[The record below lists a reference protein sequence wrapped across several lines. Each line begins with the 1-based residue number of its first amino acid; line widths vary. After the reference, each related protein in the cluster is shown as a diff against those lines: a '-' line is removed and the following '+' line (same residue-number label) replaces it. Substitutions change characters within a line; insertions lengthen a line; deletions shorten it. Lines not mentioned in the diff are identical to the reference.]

1 MLFEKKEY
9 IFRKKDK
16 ETWLQIKK
24 ALKAEGIKGLSFGH
38 FDGDTLPT
46 CGCGAKLD
54 PRNYGEKDLP
64 ITMSTM
70 SRQPPRRRTRHLT
83 VSNVTVWLRSW
94 IWMLRWMPPNGMN
107 RWAHSSKNKE
117 VRTHE

>member
-54 PRNYGEKDLP
+54 PRNYGEKGFADHDVYYVKATAAAKDAALDC
-64 ITMSTM
+64 IK
-70 SRQPPRRRTRHLT
+70 RHGL
-83 VSNVTVWLRSW
+83 VAVVDMDAAMDAAKRYEQ
-94 IWMLRWMPPNGMN
+94 MGAFR
-107 RWAHSSKNKE
+107 
-117 VRTHE
+117 